1 MAQKAAKATGSS
13 PAFLTVCLLTL
24 VWLASGPLF
33 HWSDTWQL
41 VINTVS
47 NIVAM
52 LMLFLIQ
59 NTQNRESAA
68 LQLKADELL
77 RAVRGAQNAFINL
90 EELSEEDLIR
100 IKERYAKMAELAR
113 AKAGYDS
120 IAWSP
125 SRRAAGIV
133 CENHAYLREPLP
145 HAVNLLQVG
154 NEPFIFDVALL
165 LVWRAQDGGGM
176 NGGRHMRRPGI
187 SDELPAFFRQAIGA
201 AKDGLRGR
209 GAQAHDDLGLDQIDL
224 RLQPRPGTL

>member
-1 MAQKAAKATGSS
+1 MTTTNTWFAKMAQKAAKVTGSS

-24 VWLASGPLF
+24 VWLGSGPLF

-77 RAVRGAQNAFINL
+77 RAMRGAQNAFINL

-100 IKERYAKMAELAR
+100 IKERYAKMADLAR
-113 AKAGYDS
+113 ERS
-120 IAWSP
+120 
-125 SRRAAGIV
+125 
-133 CENHAYLREPLP
+133 
-145 HAVNLLQVG
+145 
-154 NEPFIFDVALL
+154 
-165 LVWRAQDGGGM
+165 GM
-176 NGGRHMRRPGI
+176 TLA
-187 SDELPAFFRQAIGA
+187 SDPPANQA
-201 AKDGLRGR
+201 
-209 GAQAHDDLGLDQIDL
+209 
-224 RLQPRPGTL
+224 